1 MFSSLTERQ
10 KGVTY
15 YLLTLTMAI
24 LVATLGPTGGPGDS
38 DRLQI
43 LNMLTATAGVLLM
56 LLVVTRDGYR
66 RAGWAQLALH
76 RAGWRYWALALLA
89 PAAILGASYAAATL
103 VGAVSWHFASDT
115 LINLAINI
123 VIGSGFALTEEVGW
137 RGYLLP
143 KLAAGNR
150 RAAPALVGFLHGVWH
165 LPLMLLTT
173 AYNPVGNRLIVVP
186 MFLAVLTGAGVLYG
200 YLRDRSGSTWPAVL
214 AHGTFNA
221 VLGVLAGAAVSV
233 DPLRTAYLTGESGVF
248 TLAAVIVMAWV
259 LTVRARLETGK
270 QEPQQRPRAR
280 SQRGSR
286 PAVP

>member
-1 MFSSLTERQ
+1 MRALAPGGEAVGMFSSLTERQ

-15 YLLTLTMAI
+15 YLLTLAMAI
-24 LVATLGPTGGPGDS
+24 LVATFGPTGGPGEA

-76 RAGWRYWALALLA
+76 RAGWRYWPLALPA
-89 PAAILGASYAAATL
+89 PAAILAASYAA
-103 VGAVSWHFASDT
+103 
-115 LINLAINI
+115 
-123 VIGSGFALTEEVGW
+123 
-137 RGYLLP
+137 
-143 KLAAGNR
+143 
-150 RAAPALVGFLHGVWH
+150 
-165 LPLMLLTT
+165 
-173 AYNPVGNRLIVVP
+173 VGNRLIVVP

-200 YLRDRSGSTWPAVL
+200 YLRDRSDSTWPAVL

-259 LTVRARLETGK
+259 LTVRGRSETGK
-270 QEPQQRPRAR
+270 QEPQQRPRAQ
-280 SQRGSR
+280 SQPGSR
-286 PAVP
+286 PAVL